1 MKKQPKVD
9 MNVMFWQDLI
19 NEDKAM
25 NVNGKSTSRG
35 YWNLIISIRDCSLYS
50 KGIKPNRFWKISN
63 VKNYFG
69 IKGNAEQLRVQL
81 EEIKTFITV

>member
-19 NEDKAM
+19 NEDKTM
-25 NVNGKSTSRG
+25 NVNGKLTSRG

-69 IKGNAEQLRVQL
+69 IKENAEQLRVQL
-81 EEIKTFITV
+81 EEIKTFIAV